1 MALLPQVPSNLIPL
15 KVTQLPLAPVAS
27 EDSLMMVVYQ
37 GNNYQI
43 RVGDLL
49 SVVGVPTT
57 RQVIAG
63 TGMTG
68 GGQLSSNV
76 TLSIAQKG
84 VTGPLLEDSGVTPGV
99 YGNATNIPVLTVDST
114 GRVMAA
120 SSIPVQVSGYVPET
134 RQVIAGEGLTGG
146 GALNTNVTL
155 AANLSNDTPLAG
167 DNAGSAG
174 TATNMAR
181 GDHKHPAV
189 DLADGDQV
197 DGLLGLMN
205 GGTNKS
211 LVPDAGAIIWCGAD
225 GLYVGPVGEAGQV
238 LVSNGTGEYTW
249 GSAVVVTPQAKNT
262 FFAGPTTGSD
272 ADPVFRAMVNADLPD
287 SGATAGT
294 YGSVLAIPIVTVNAK
309 GVVTSITSTTF
320 TGGLSYKGAWNAST
334 NVPTLVS
341 STGTNGDYYVVS
353 VAGNTNLNGI
363 TDWQVGDW
371 ALFNGTV
378 WQKIDQT
385 NSVTSVNGQQ
395 GAVVLGYSDVGAPST
410 SGTNATG
417 TWAIGISGN
426 AATATSATSATTAD
440 KVAHALT
447 IGSGLSGTSFDG
459 SAAVTITNTAPDQTV
474 VLNNGTG
481 ISVTGTYPNFTVTN
495 TAPSSGGTVT
505 SVSVATANGFAGTV
519 ANATTTPA
527 ITLST
532 SVTGLLKGNGT
543 AISAATS
550 GTDYAPAT
558 SGSSILYG
566 NGAGGFS
573 NVTVGSGLSF
583 TAGTLA
589 ATSSM
594 VYPGAG
600 IPNST
605 GSAWGT
611 SYSTSGSGTIVALAT
626 GATLN
631 NPTIGNYEIW
641 TSTSAPSYAEGR
653 QWYDSTAHSLA
664 YYNDSANSIV
674 HIGQDIQFKVINN
687 TGSTIANGSPVYI
700 TSSSSGQTYPNI
712 ALAKADVAATA
723 VVIGLTNGAI
733 ANGSIGYVTAQG
745 GIDGVNTG
753 TFTVG
758 QVLYLSPYSAGQ
770 LMNTIP
776 PTGITVQVGVVT
788 YVDSSAGKIYVKQ
801 TTPLAVPA
809 SIITGQVAIA
819 NGGTNGTASP
829 TAGGVAYG
837 SGTAYAFTSAGTSGQ
852 VLTSAGSGTPIW
864 ATPTTGTVTSV
875 SGTGTV
881 SGISLSGTV
890 TSSGSLTLGGT
901 LAVTPSNF
909 SSQTAN
915 TFLAAPNGS
924 SGTPTFRAIVAA
936 DVPTLNQ
943 NTTGTAAGL
952 SSTLAIASG
961 GTGQTTASAAFN
973 ALSPVTSTGDLI
985 IGNGTNSST
994 RLAIGSNA
1002 TVLTSNGT
1010 TASWSALP
1018 ANVSSFSAG
1027 TTGLTPSTGTT
1038 GAVTLAGTLN
1048 IANGG
1053 TGQTAFTANYIHYGS
1068 FSTSA
1073 SLQFDGTTMRVG
1085 ANALLG
1091 GTTNPIVG
1099 ITGGANNYIQ
1109 SYIYNSTNGASSSAD
1124 IVAYANNSTDAH
1136 GWADM
1141 GFTSAAYADA
1151 TYTVTGPNEAYLFGS
1166 APSGAGS
1173 TGNLVYATDST
1184 GSANAHQFYVGG
1196 FTQAKTAWKAQIDS
1210 TGLKAPQVNATN
1222 GLIVNSMTVSA
1233 NYTVA
1238 SGDSAMSIGPIT
1250 VASGVSVTVSSGSRW
1265 VVI

>member
-1 MALLPQVPSNLIPL
+1 MIRLDTTTRKLQLYLGGSVTTNQLQIVVCYSDQTAATYLGG
-15 KVTQLPLAPVAS
+15 TQLTNSNGGAAVTICNAPASSTIRDIDMISVLNTDTANATVTIDLVDSSTPYNVINVLLAPEDKLTYTHGSAWQVVTSAGNIKQQILSSSGVSAVTATAPLAS
-27 EDSLMMVVYQ
+27 S
-37 GNNYQI
+37 G
-43 RVGDLL
+43 G
-49 SVVGVPTT
+49 TT
-57 RQVIAG
+57 PNLTIA
-63 TGMTG
+63 
-68 GGQLSSNV
+68 L
-76 TLSIAQKG
+76 
-84 VTGPLLEDSGVTPGV
+84 
-99 YGNATNIPVLTVDST
+99 
-114 GRVMAA
+114 A
-120 SSIPVQVSGYVPET
+120 SSTTSGY
-134 RQVIAGEGLTGG
+134 
-146 GALNTNVTL
+146 
-155 AANLSNDTPLAG
+155 LSTTD
-167 DNAGSAG
+167 
-174 TATNMAR
+174 
-181 GDHKHPAV
+181 
-189 DLADGDQV
+189 
-197 DGLLGLMN
+197 
-205 GGTNKS
+205 
-211 LVPDAGAIIWCGAD
+211 W
-225 GLYVGPVGEAGQV
+225 
-238 LVSNGTGEYTW
+238 
-249 GSAVVVTPQAKNT
+249 NT
-262 FFAGPTTGSD
+262 FNGK
-272 ADPVFRAMVNADLPD
+272 
-287 SGATAGT
+287 GT
-294 YGSVLAIPIVTVNAK
+294 
-309 GVVTSITSTTF
+309 VTSIT
-320 TGGLSYKGAWNAST
+320 A
-334 NVPTLVS
+334 
-341 STGTNGDYYVVS
+341 GT
-353 VAGNTNLNGI
+353 
-363 TDWQVGDW
+363 
-371 ALFNGTV
+371 
-378 WQKIDQT
+378 
-385 NSVTSVNGQQ
+385 
-395 GAVVLGYSDVGAPST
+395 
-410 SGTNATG
+410 
-417 TWAIGISGN
+417 
-426 AATATSATSATTAD
+426 
-440 KVAHALT
+440 
-447 IGSGLSGTSFDG
+447 GLSGG
-459 SAAVTITNTAPDQTV
+459 TITSSGTIALANTAVSAGSYTSANITV
-474 VLNNGTG
+474 DAQGR
-481 ISVTGTYPNFTVTN
+481 I
-495 TAPSSGGTVT
+495 T
-505 SVSVATANGFAGTV
+505 SA
-519 ANATTTPA
+519 
-527 ITLST
+527 
-532 SVTGLLKGNGT
+532 
-543 AISAATS
+543 
-550 GTDYAPAT
+550 
-558 SGSSILYG
+558 
-566 NGAGGFS
+566 S
-573 NVTVGSGLSF
+573 NGSG
-583 TAGTLA
+583 
-589 ATSSM
+589 M
-594 VYPGAG
+594 VYPSSG

-611 SYSTSGSGTIVALAT
+611 SYSTSGSGTVVALAT

-653 QWYDSTAHSLA
+653 QWYDSTSHSLA

-1265 VVI
+1265 VGI

>member
-1 MALLPQVPSNLIPL
+1 
-15 KVTQLPLAPVAS
+15 
-27 EDSLMMVVYQ
+27 MMVVYQ

-262 FFAGPTTGSD
+262 FFAGTTTGSD

-700 TSSSSGQTYPNI
+700 TSSSSGQTYPNV
-712 ALAKADVAATA
+712 ALAKADVASTA

-733 ANGSIGYVTAQG
+733 ANGAIGYVTAQG
-745 GIDGVNTG
+745 GIDNVNTG
-753 TFTVG
+753 AFTVG

-770 LMNTIP
+770 LQNTIP

-801 TTPLAVPA
+801 TTPLNVPA
-809 SIITGQVAIA
+809 SIISGQVAIA
-819 NGGTNGTASP
+819 NGGTNGTATP
-829 TAGGVAYG
+829 TAGGIAYG
-837 SGTAYAFTSAGTSGQ
+837 SGTAYAFTAAGTSGQ
-852 VLTSAGSGTPIW
+852 VLTSAGSGTPTW
-864 ATPTTGTVTSV
+864 TTPTAYATVTDDTTTNATRYPLFAAATSGNLTTEYTSSTKYQFNPSTGVLTATQFSDSGAGLTSIPNSALTSTSV
-875 SGTGTV
+875 TIGSTAV
-881 SGISLSGTV
+881 SLGATV
-890 TSSGSLTLGGT
+890 T
-901 LAVTPSNF
+901 
-909 SSQTAN
+909 
-915 TFLAAPNGS
+915 TF
-924 SGTPTFRAIVAA
+924 
-936 DVPTLNQ
+936 
-943 NTTGTAAGL
+943 AGL
-952 SSTLAIASG
+952 VS
-961 GTGQTTASAAFN
+961 
-973 ALSPVTSTGDLI
+973 VTSTTFVGALT
-985 IGNGTNSST
+985 GNASSATTATTATNATNTAVTDDTSTNATFYPTFVSNTTSNLPQTVSST
-994 RLAIGSNA
+994 KLKFN
-1002 TVLTSNGT
+1002 
-1010 TASWSALP
+1010 
-1018 ANVSSFSAG
+1018 
-1027 TTGLTPSTGTT
+1027 PSTGALT
-1038 GAVTLAGTLN
+1038 ASQLI
-1048 IANGG
+1048 IA
-1053 TGQTAFTANYIHYGS
+1053 
-1068 FSTSA
+1068 
-1073 SLQFDGTTMRVG
+1073 
-1085 ANALLG
+1085 
-1091 GTTNPIVG
+1091 P
-1099 ITGGANNYIQ
+1099 
-1109 SYIYNSTNGASSSAD
+1109 
-1124 IVAYANNSTDAH
+1124 
-1136 GWADM
+1136 
-1141 GFTSAAYADA
+1141 
-1151 TYTVTGPNEAYLFGS
+1151 
-1166 APSGAGS
+1166 
-1173 TGNLVYATDST
+1173 
-1184 GSANAHQFYVGG
+1184 
-1196 FTQAKTAWKAQIDS
+1196 
-1210 TGLKAPQVNATN
+1210 
-1222 GLIVNSMTVSA
+1222 
-1233 NYTVA
+1233 
-1238 SGDSAMSIGPIT
+1238 
-1250 VASGVSVTVSSGSRW
+1250 
-1265 VVI
+1265 

>member
-1 MALLPQVPSNLIPL
+1 
-15 KVTQLPLAPVAS
+15 
-27 EDSLMMVVYQ
+27 MVVYQ

-49 SVVGVPTT
+49 SVAGVPTT

-68 GGQLSSNV
+68 GGQLANNV

-167 DNAGSAG
+167 DNAGSSG
-174 TATNMAR
+174 SATNVAR

-238 LVSNGTGEYTW
+238 LVSSGTGEYTW
-249 GSAVVVTPQAKNT
+249 GSAVVITPQAANS
-262 FFAGPTTGSD
+262 FFAGPTTGSA

-294 YGSVLAIPIVTVNAK
+294 YGSVLAIPIVTVNDK
-309 GVVTSITSTTF
+309 GVVTSITETSF

-334 NVPTLVS
+334 NTPTLVS

-353 VAGNTNLNGI
+353 VAGTTNLNGI

-395 GAVVLGYSDVGAPST
+395 GAVVLNYSDVGAPSV

-426 AATATSATSATTAD
+426 AATATSATSATTATTATTAD

-459 SAAVTITNTAPDQTV
+459 SAAVTITNSLP
-474 VLNNGTG
+474 
-481 ISVTGTYPNFTVTN
+481 
-495 TAPSSGGTVT
+495 
-505 SVSVATANGFAGTV
+505 
-519 ANATTTPA
+519 
-527 ITLST
+527 
-532 SVTGLLKGNGT
+532 
-543 AISAATS
+543 
-550 GTDYAPAT
+550 
-558 SGSSILYG
+558 
-566 NGAGGFS
+566 
-573 NVTVGSGLSF
+573 
-583 TAGTLA
+583 
-589 ATSSM
+589 M

-605 GSAWGT
+605 GSAWDT
-611 SYSTSGSGTIVALAT
+611 SYSTSGSGTVVALAT

-631 NPTIGNYEIW
+631 NPTISNYESW
-641 TSTSAPSYAEGR
+641 TPATAPSYQEGR
-653 QWYDSTAHSLA
+653 QWYDSSRHSLA
-664 YYNDSANSIV
+664 YYNDSANAVV
-674 HIGQDIQFKVINN
+674 HIGQDLQVKVINN
-687 TGSTIANGSPVYI
+687 TGSTIPNGSPVYI
-700 TSSSSGQTYPNI
+700 TSTSSGQTYPNV
-712 ALAKADVAATA
+712 ALAKADVAATSA
-723 VVIGLTNGAI
+723 VIGLTNGAI
-733 ANGSIGYVTAQG
+733 ANGAIGYVTSQG
-745 GIDGVNTG
+745 SIDSVNTSS
-753 TFTVG
+753 FTVG

-776 PTGITVQVGVVT
+776 PTGITVQVGVVE
-788 YVDSSAGKIYVKQ
+788 YVNNPNGTIYVKQ

-809 SIITGQVAIA
+809 SIITGTLGVA
-819 NGGTNGTASP
+819 NGGTGAT
-829 TAGGVAYG
+829 TLTGYVKG
-837 SGTAYAFTSAGTSGQ
+837 SGTSAFTANSTIPTTDLSGTVTNAQLANSAITINGTSTSLGGSISVGTVTSVAATAGTGISVSGSPI
-852 VLTSAGSGTPIW
+852 TGSGTLTITNTAPDQTVALTSGTGISVTGTYPNFTVTNT
-864 ATPTTGTVTSV
+864 APSSGGTVTSV

-890 TSSGSLTLGGT
+890 TTSGSLTLGGT

-924 SGTPTFRAIVAA
+924 AGTPTFRAIVAA

-952 SSTLAIASG
+952 SATLAIASG

-973 ALSPVTSTGDLI
+973 ALSPVTTAGDLI
-985 IGNGTNSST
+985 LGNGVNSST

-1010 TASWSALP
+1010 TASWTALP

-1027 TTGLTPSTGTT
+1027 TTGLTPNTATT

-1048 IANGG
+1048 VANGG
-1053 TGQTAFTANYIHYGS
+1053 TGLTSLTANYIPYGNG
-1068 FSTSA
+1068 TGAYA
-1073 SLQFDGTTMRVG
+1073 SSSSLT
-1085 ANALLG
+1085 
-1091 GTTNPIVG
+1091 
-1099 ITGGANNYIQ
+1099 
-1109 SYIYNSTNGASSSAD
+1109 YNST
-1124 IVAYANNSTDAH
+1124 
-1136 GWADM
+1136 
-1141 GFTSAAYADA
+1141 
-1151 TYTVTGPNEAYLFGS
+1151 
-1166 APSGAGS
+1166 
-1173 TGNLVYATDST
+1173 T
-1184 GSANAHQFYVGG
+1184 GSLA
-1196 FTQAKTAWKAQIDS
+1196 
-1210 TGLKAPQVNATN
+1210 APVHNSTN

-1238 SGDSAMSIGPIT
+1238 TGDSAMSVGPIT